1 MKGKEALMIT
11 GFDAIAMNR
20 SPPMPTLRM
29 WPVTV
34 IPGCIFFAHQ
44 GNEPDCGFAGHSRVT
59 FDVNVDSNACYGDE
73 IMLALANPVLLQHQL
88 FINGHWCDADDGRT
102 LTVKNP
108 VDDSSLLDVAN
119 AGVAE
124 TRRAID
130 AAAAAFPEW
139 QAKTGKERSQLMCR
153 WFDLVMEN
161 QDELALLLT
170 SEQGKPLA
178 EARGEIAYG
187 ASYIEWFAEEAK
199 RLNGDVIMSPSIDKR
214 MFAIKQAVGVVAAI
228 TPWNFPNAMLARK
241 LAPALAAGCTVVA
254 KPASQTPLSAL
265 ALAALASEA
274 GIPAGVINILVGD
287 DAKAIGHEL
296 STNDKVRKITFT
308 GSTQVGRT
316 LMEQAASTVKKV
328 TMELGGN
335 APFIVFEDAD
345 LDEAVKGAIASK
357 FRNAG
362 QTCVCANRF
371 YVHVDIYN
379 KFSEK
384 LMAAVKQLK
393 VGNGVDDGVDIGP
406 LISPAAVEKV
416 EELLADA
423 VERGAKILLGGQRL
437 SAESQFFL
445 PTVLTEVAPD
455 SRLCREEIFG
465 PVAPLIAFQSEKEVI
480 TLANNTE
487 FGLAA
492 YFYTRD
498 PARIWRVAEQLET
511 GMVGINE
518 GIISSEVAPF
528 GGVKQS
534 GMGREGSQQG
544 IEDYLNIKYLCQGF
558 YN

>member
-1 MKGKEALMIT
+1 
-11 GFDAIAMNR
+11 
-20 SPPMPTLRM
+20 MPTLRM

-59 FDVNVDSNACYGDE
+59 FDVDVDYNACYGDE
-73 IMLALANPVLLQHQL
+73 IMLSLANPVLLQHQL

-130 AAAAAFPEW
+130 ASAAAFPEW
-139 QAKTGKERSQLMCR
+139 QAKTGKERSQLMRR

-371 YVHVDIYN
+371 YVHADVYN

>member
-1 MKGKEALMIT
+1 
-11 GFDAIAMNR
+11 
-20 SPPMPTLRM
+20 
-29 WPVTV
+29 
-34 IPGCIFFAHQ
+34 
-44 GNEPDCGFAGHSRVT
+44 
-59 FDVNVDSNACYGDE
+59 
-73 IMLALANPVLLQHQL
+73 MLSLANPVLLQHQL

-139 QAKTGKERSQLMCR
+139 QAKTGKERSQLMRR

-371 YVHVDIYN
+371 YVHADVYN

-558 YN
+558 YDT

>member
-1 MKGKEALMIT
+1 
-11 GFDAIAMNR
+11 
-20 SPPMPTLRM
+20 MPTLRM

-34 IPGCIFFAHQ
+34 IPGCIFFAHR

-59 FDVNVDSNACYGDE
+59 FDVDVDYNACYGDE
-73 IMLALANPVLLQHQL
+73 IMLSLANPVLLQHQL

-371 YVHVDIYN
+371 YVHADVYN

-558 YN
+558 YNT